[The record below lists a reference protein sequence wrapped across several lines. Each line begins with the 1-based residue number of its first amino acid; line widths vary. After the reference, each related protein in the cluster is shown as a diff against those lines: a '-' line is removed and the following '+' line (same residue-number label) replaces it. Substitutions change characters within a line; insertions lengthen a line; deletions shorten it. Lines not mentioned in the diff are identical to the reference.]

1 MKPSLPMR
9 HAKAPEGKKAHLWF
23 APNTLEPSRRPVS
36 VKMYLSA
43 MTYWAR
49 PRYDRIAD
57 SMTPLPAG
65 ESCEPE
71 PRLKTFVTSVGKF
84 AALPC
89 TASLSVVCTEKPA
102 SASRLPGP
110 TVPWKV
116 TLFSLV
122 STRPWLE

>member
-71 PRLKTFVTSVGKF
+71 PRLKTCDVRREVRSV
-84 AALPC
+84 ALHGLAVGGLHRE
-89 TASLSVVCTEKPA
+89 TGERVQA
-102 SASRLPGP
+102 
-110 TVPWKV
+110 
-116 TLFSLV
+116 
-122 STRPWLE
+122 